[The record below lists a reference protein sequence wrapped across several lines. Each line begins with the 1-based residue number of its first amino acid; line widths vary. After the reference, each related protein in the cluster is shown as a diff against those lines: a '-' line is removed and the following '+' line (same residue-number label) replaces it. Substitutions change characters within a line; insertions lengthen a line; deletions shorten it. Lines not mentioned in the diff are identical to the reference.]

1 MLIPSTT
8 TNLMELAA
16 QFPNAQL
23 VINIGDLYEFARQL
37 ISQATDVAKLQLE
50 RADLSKEMLTID
62 EVVSM
67 LKVSKMTLWRWDKNG
82 LLSKID
88 MGGVRRYR
96 RSEVEALIA
105 NRKKS

>member
-1 MLIPSTT
+1 
-8 TNLMELAA
+8 MELAA

-23 VINIGDLYEFARQL
+23 VINMSDLYEFARQL

-82 LLSKID
+82 LLTKID

>member
-1 MLIPSTT
+1 
-8 TNLMELAA
+8 MELAA

-23 VINIGDLYEFARQL
+23 VINMGDLLEFAHQL
-37 ISQATDVAKLQLE
+37 IAQATDVARLHLE
-50 RADLSKEMLTID
+50 RADFSKEMLTVD

-96 RSEVEALIA
+96 RSEVEALIS